1 MQEEN
6 DPVFD
11 FARGAL
17 LDIMAALYANG
28 IKTMHVGAAMRMLGV
43 DNTTASA
50 HDHESIEIQE
60 NFGEIAATLNIAE
73 RLSPSIP
80 DGTTIH

>member
-6 DPVFD
+6 DPIFQ
-11 FARGAL
+11 FARSTL
-17 LDIMAALYANG
+17 LDIMTALYANG
-28 IKTMHVGAAMRMLGV
+28 IKTMHVGAAMRLLGV
-43 DNTTASA
+43 DNDTASR
-50 HDHESIEIQE
+50 HDSETIEIQE
-60 NFGEIAATLNIAE
+60 NFGEIASTLNIAE

>member
-6 DPVFD
+6 DPIFQ
-11 FARGAL
+11 FARNTL
-17 LDIMAALYANG
+17 LDVMTALHANG
-28 IKTMHVGAAMRMLGV
+28 IKTMHVGAVMRLLGV
-43 DNTTASA
+43 DNETAA
-50 HDHESIEIQE
+50 QHDHEAIEIEE
-60 NFGEIAATLNIAE
+60 NFGELASTLNIVE